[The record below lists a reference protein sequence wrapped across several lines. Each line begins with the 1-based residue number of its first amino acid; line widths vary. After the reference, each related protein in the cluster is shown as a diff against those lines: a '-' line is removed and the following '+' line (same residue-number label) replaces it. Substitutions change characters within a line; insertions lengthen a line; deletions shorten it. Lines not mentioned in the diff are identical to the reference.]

1 MKRICSCAKFDL
13 DLKLLCTA
21 LIWLSNQ
28 LLILWSSQMCFLAVI
43 LPLILWSLITENVGL
58 FSFKKTE
65 YFAWYTEARLM
76 LCWFIR
82 YHLLSCQIAC
92 DDITL
97 HLFMLYC
104 LFYCNLLTSENRIVS
119 LLRLLK
125 FCSCPV
131 WVWLDNKSFSCL
143 CKEWG
148 ELLKLKPK
156 KLKKPPSLKLVSSL
170 MQTFY
175 LKMSSHYKEQQSG
188 PIN

>member
-1 MKRICSCAKFDL
+1 MKRILLCAKFDL

-76 LCWFIR
+76 LCWFVR
-82 YHLLSCQIAC
+82 YRLLSCQIAC

-104 LFYCNLLTSENRIVS
+104 LFYCNLLTVKIELCHFSGYLSFAVAQFGFGWIIKAFHVS
-119 LLRLLK
+119 VRSGGNFWSL
-125 FCSCPV
+125 
-131 WVWLDNKSFSCL
+131 NQKSS
-143 CKEWG
+143 KN
-148 ELLKLKPK
+148 
-156 KLKKPPSLKLVSSL
+156 PPL
-170 MQTFY
+170 
-175 LKMSSHYKEQQSG
+175 
-188 PIN
+188 